1 MGLKGTSFLA
11 VSPEVVGKWKMEVAG
26 KSAGDIG
33 TLIPG
38 IELGVERWALNALIA
53 GKTRFGTIV

>member
-1 MGLKGTSFLA
+1 
-11 VSPEVVGKWKMEVAG
+11 MEVAG

-33 TLIPG
+33 TLIPE

-53 GKTRFGTIV
+53 GETRFGTIV